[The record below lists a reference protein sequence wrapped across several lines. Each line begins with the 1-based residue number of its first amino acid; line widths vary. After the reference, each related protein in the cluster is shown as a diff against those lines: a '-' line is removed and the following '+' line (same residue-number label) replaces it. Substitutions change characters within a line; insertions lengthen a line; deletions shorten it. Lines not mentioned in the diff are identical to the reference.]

1 MSAALVSAP
10 AMMASDVRPAKR
22 LPVTEVGFE
31 EYDVFLCHRGPDT
44 KTAFVSFLYD
54 RLEAAGLRPFL
65 DCKSIGKGQ
74 HSQAWMDSA
83 VKTTPIAL
91 VIFSE
96 NFADSE
102 WCLNELKVML
112 DTPGVKVLPVFY
124 KVQPDEVCCPEEG
137 RLSAAFEKLKRRHDE
152 TSIERWRDALK
163 RASGLNGWVYEAAGQ
178 SLETDLVTA
187 IVREV
192 SELAS
197 KPLPLDVGDYVFGT
211 EEVVDGII
219 QKHMGVLILVIWG
232 MGGIGKST
240 LARELYNRMREEFAA
255 SCYVEDLKSYYVQD
269 SKNKVIRD
277 DDIVKVQK
285 HILKYL
291 CPGEGLEVENKHKG
305 KVILEERLSKKRILV
320 VLDDV
325 PDNGE
330 LYYWISRKMLTE
342 GSMCIVTTRNRRVVE
357 KLNKFDMKEAVH
369 FHKVQGLGSEDSKR
383 VFASYAFG
391 RHWND
396 KPPGFGELVAEI
408 SEACRGV
415 PLVLKVC
422 GALLKGREDAGFW
435 SEVLMELKSGT
446 FDDDGI
452 SDCLKI
458 SFNALDQEYQ
468 DMFLDIT
475 CVLLGKPRDMAILA
489 WKSHGWYP
497 IMGIQTLVDRALVTV
512 DNSGCFRM
520 HDHLRDM
527 GRQIL
532 KEQRSKGVI
541 NRLSMPESLEY
552 LREYKGFPESLEVL
566 NIINMDSSTLLTLD
580 ISRMKNLRILM
591 CDDTITATSIPENL
605 CWWNLDGRL
614 FRRLFCLSEE
624 SAKGVMTTLPTPHPN
639 NKLAVLSLADSP
651 ITTLTEIV
659 VRLRNLE
666 VLYLWKCRELH
677 LLPESF
683 GDLSKLRDLNLRW
696 SGITSLPASF
706 GELSN
711 LEVLNR
717 CGCGKLDLLP
727 ESFGGLSKLREL
739 NLTGSGITSLP
750 ASFGELRNVDTLNL
764 EGCGKLRLLT
774 KSFGGLSKLRDL
786 NLKLSGIKSLPASF
800 GELSNLEVLN
810 LKACLKLHLLPESFG
825 GLSKLRD
832 LKLRRSGIRCLPAT
846 FGELSNLDTLN
857 LRQCS
862 KLRLLPESFG
872 GLNKLRDLNLNG
884 SAITSL
890 PASFGE
896 LSNLEVLDVGG
907 CWKLRLLPKS
917 FGGFSKLRDLNMGWS
932 GITSLPASFGELSNL
947 EVLNLWGCWELD
959 LLPESFG
966 GLSKLRVLNLAG
978 LWITSLPASFGEL
991 SNLEVLDLRGCRE
1004 LHLLPESFGGLSK
1017 LRYLNLDYSRIT
1029 TLPAS
1034 FAELKSPAMLEAG
1047 FATRVI
1053 WGCQQALRLE
1063 FELFWDHKL
1072 TCVIWRAHATT
1083 ELVWCMVI
1091 VVG

>member
-1 MSAALVSAP
+1 
-10 AMMASDVRPAKR
+10 MASDVRPAKG

-124 KVQPDEVCCPEEG
+124 KVQPDEVYCPEKG
-137 RLSAAFEKLKRRHDE
+137 RLSAAFDKLKRRHDE
-152 TSIERWRDALK
+152 SSIERWRDALK

-197 KPLPLDVGDYVFGT
+197 KPLPLDVGDHVFGT
-211 EEVVDGII
+211 EKVVDGII
-219 QKHMGVLILVIWG
+219 QKLKGVSILVLWG

-291 CPGEGLEVENKHKG
+291 CPGEGHEVENKHKG

-325 PDNGE
+325 PDNGD
-330 LYYWISRKMLTE
+330 LYYWISSKMLTE

-357 KLNKFDMKEAVH
+357 KLNNFDMKDAVH
-369 FHKVQGLGSEDSKR
+369 FHNVQGLGSEDSEH

-391 RHWND
+391 RHWNE
-396 KPPGFGELVAEI
+396 KTGFEEFVAKI

-422 GALLKGREDAGFW
+422 GALLKGREKTDFW

-475 CVLLGKPRDMAILA
+475 CALLGQPKDIAILA

-497 IMGIQTLVDRALVTV
+497 IKGIQTLVDRALVTV
-512 DNSGCFRM
+512 DDSGCFRM

-552 LREYKGFPESLEVL
+552 LREYKGFPESLEVV
-566 NIINMDSSTLLTLD
+566 NIINVDSSGLRALD

-591 CDDTITATSIPENL
+591 CDDTITVTSIPESL
-605 CWWNLDGRL
+605 CWWNLDGL
-614 FRRLFCLSEE
+614 VWFNQYIPLSEK
-624 SAKGVMTTLPTPHPN
+624 SATEVMTTLPTPHPN
-639 NKLAVLSLADSP
+639 NKLAVLSLPLSH
-651 ITTLTEIV
+651 ITTLTESV
-659 VRLRNLE
+659 VRLSNLE
-666 VLYLWKCRELH
+666 VLILESCWKLQLLPESFGGLSKLRDLNLANSGIRSLSASFGGLSSLDTLNLKGCRDLRLLPESFGGLGKLRDLNLAWSGITSFHASFGELSNLQKLDVGYCTKLH

-683 GDLSKLRDLNLRW
+683 GGFSKLRDLNMAG

-711 LEVLNR
+711 LEVVDVDR
-717 CGCGKLDLLP
+717 CGKLDLLP
-727 ESFGGLSKLREL
+727 ESFGGLNKLRDL
-739 NLTGSGITSLP
+739 NLAWSGITSFH
-750 ASFGELRNVDTLNL
+750 ASFGELSNL
-764 EGCGKLRLLT
+764 EVLDLGFCKELHLLPE
-774 KSFGGLSKLRDL
+774 SFGGLSKLRDL
-786 NLKLSGIKSLPASF
+786 NLANSGITGLPASFGELSNLDTLNLEGCWELRLLPESFGGLSKLRNLNLARSGIRSLPASF

-810 LKACLKLHLLPESFG
+810 LKGCSKLLFVPESFW
-825 GLSKLRD
+825 GLIL
-832 LKLRRSGIRCLPAT
+832 
-846 FGELSNLDTLN
+846 LDSHT
-857 LRQCS
+857 
-862 KLRLLPESFG
+862 G
-872 GLNKLRDLNLNG
+872 
-884 SAITSL
+884 
-890 PASFGE
+890 
-896 LSNLEVLDVGG
+896 
-907 CWKLRLLPKS
+907 
-917 FGGFSKLRDLNMGWS
+917 
-932 GITSLPASFGELSNL
+932 
-947 EVLNLWGCWELD
+947 
-959 LLPESFG
+959 
-966 GLSKLRVLNLAG
+966 
-978 LWITSLPASFGEL
+978 
-991 SNLEVLDLRGCRE
+991 
-1004 LHLLPESFGGLSK
+1004 
-1017 LRYLNLDYSRIT
+1017 RY
-1029 TLPAS
+1029 
-1034 FAELKSPAMLEAG
+1034 
-1047 FATRVI
+1047 V
-1053 WGCQQALRLE
+1053 
-1063 FELFWDHKL
+1063 
-1072 TCVIWRAHATT
+1072 
-1083 ELVWCMVI
+1083 
-1091 VVG
+1091 

>member
-1 MSAALVSAP
+1 
-10 AMMASDVRPAKR
+10 MASDVRPAKR
-22 LPVTEVGFE
+22 LRMTEVGFE

-137 RLSAAFEKLKRRHDE
+137 RLSAAFDKLKRRHDE
-152 TSIERWRDALK
+152 TTIERWRDALR

-219 QKHMGVLILVIWG
+219 QKHKEVSILVLWG

-357 KLNKFDMKEAVH
+357 KLNNFDMKEAVH
-369 FHKVQGLGSEDSKR
+369 FHEVQGLGSEDSEH
-383 VFASYAFG
+383 VFASYAFDG
-391 RHWND
+391 YWNY

-422 GALLKGREDAGFW
+422 GALLKGMEEAGFW

-497 IMGIQTLVDRALVTV
+497 IMGIQILVDMALVTV
-512 DNSGCFRM
+512 DDCGCFRM

-566 NIINMDSSTLLTLD
+566 NIYKVDSSSLRALD
-580 ISRMKNLRILM
+580 ISHMKKLRILM
-591 CDDTITATSIPENL
+591 CDDTITATSIPESL
-605 CWWNLDGRL
+605 CWWNLDGSEVESL
-614 FRRLFCLSEE
+614 FRLSEK
-624 SAKGVMTTLPTPHPN
+624 SAKKVMTTLPTPHPN
-639 NKLAVLSLADSP
+639 NKLVVLSLEASH

-659 VRLRNLE
+659 VRLSNLE
-666 VLYLWKCRELH
+666 VLNLENCWKLH
-677 LLPESF
+677 LLPKSF
-683 GDLSKLRDLNLRW
+683 GGLSKLRDLNLGWCGIRSLPASIGELSNLDTLNLEGCGKLRLLPESFGGLRKLRDLNLKL

-706 GELSN
+706 GELSH
-711 LEVLNR
+711 LEVLNVR
-717 CGCGKLDLLP
+717 GCMELDMLP
-727 ESFGGLSKLREL
+727 ESFGGLSKLRDL
-739 NLTGSGITSLP
+739 NLGWCGIRSLP
-750 ASFGELRNVDTLNL
+750 ASIGELSNLDTLNL
-764 EGCGKLRLLT
+764 EGCGKLRLLPESFGGLIKLRDLKMT
-774 KSFGGLSKLRDL
+774 ESGIRSLPAIFGEPSILEVLDVGGCMELHLLLESFGGLSKLRDL
-786 NLKLSGIKSLPASF
+786 NLDKFGITILPAS
-800 GELSNLEVLN
+800 L
-810 LKACLKLHLLPESFG
+810 
-825 GLSKLRD
+825 
-832 LKLRRSGIRCLPAT
+832 
-846 FGELSNLDTLN
+846 
-857 LRQCS
+857 
-862 KLRLLPESFG
+862 
-872 GLNKLRDLNLNG
+872 
-884 SAITSL
+884 
-890 PASFGE
+890 
-896 LSNLEVLDVGG
+896 
-907 CWKLRLLPKS
+907 
-917 FGGFSKLRDLNMGWS
+917 
-932 GITSLPASFGELSNL
+932 
-947 EVLNLWGCWELD
+947 
-959 LLPESFG
+959 
-966 GLSKLRVLNLAG
+966 
-978 LWITSLPASFGEL
+978 
-991 SNLEVLDLRGCRE
+991 
-1004 LHLLPESFGGLSK
+1004 
-1017 LRYLNLDYSRIT
+1017 
-1029 TLPAS
+1029 
-1034 FAELKSPAMLEAG
+1034 
-1047 FATRVI
+1047 
-1053 WGCQQALRLE
+1053 
-1063 FELFWDHKL
+1063 
-1072 TCVIWRAHATT
+1072 
-1083 ELVWCMVI
+1083 
-1091 VVG
+1091 